1 MNNKT
6 IEYNLS
12 VNGDV
17 DGDGKLMLSDIM
29 KISKYVYVDKNSLSD
44 IYLVA
49 ADYNMDNEYNLQDIM
64 KIANKIYKGGN

>member
-29 KISKYVYVDKNSLSD
+29 KISKYVYVDKKSLSD
-44 IYLVA
+44 VYLIA

-64 KIANKIYKGGN
+64 KIASRIYKGGN